1 MSGPRSAARQG
12 GVMQAPVEAFHA
24 KRLEE
29 VVEALRGNHFDA
41 HVVADLAGAKALV
54 LDRIL
59 AEAAPATVSFGGSMT
74 LVATGLPEALKNR
87 PELTVIDTLE
97 RLPTPEQAY
106 ERRRQALLAD
116 LFLTGTNAVT
126 EGGVLVNLDM
136 IGNRACAIAFGPR
149 RVVVLVGRNKI
160 VADVDAAI
168 RRIKEYAAPV
178 NAMRLDKKTPCVA
191 TSRCQDCGSPDRI
204 CNVWTIT
211 EKSFPRKRI
220 SVICINQ
227 DLGL

>member
-1 MSGPRSAARQG
+1 
-12 GVMQAPVEAFHA
+12 MQASVEAYHA

-29 VVEALRGNHFDA
+29 VAEALGANHFDVQ
-41 HVVADLAGAKALV
+41 VVADVAAAKALV

-59 AEAAPATVSFGGSMT
+59 PEVHPRTVAFGGSMT
-74 LVATGLPEALKNR
+74 LAATGLVEALR
-87 PELTVIDTLE
+87 GSDGLTVIDTLE
-97 RLPTPEQAY
+97 KLPPEQAY
-106 ERRRQALLAD
+106 ERRRQALLCD

-126 EGGVLVNLDM
+126 EDGTLVNLDM

-160 VADVDAAI
+160 VPDVDAAI
-168 RRIKEYAAPV
+168 ARIKNYAAPA
-178 NAMRLDKKTPCVA
+178 NAMRLDKKTPCAA
-191 TSRCQDCGSPDRI
+191 TARCQDCGSPERI

-220 SVICINQ
+220 TVICINQ